1 LLFKDIKFFVALAAQ
16 EIKAIKRKNPLIIN
30 PPIPRLPSIR
40 IIALKLRK
48 DIVIF
53 QHCLSGMPLR
63 LQLSDRGISKDNIS
77 RQSVPHL
84 ASPLKVFSKSNPT
97 FTRGSPKFG
106 SRSQTQY
113 AHGRSWD
120 GPQTSTVTS
129 TPSET
134 SVPTWCWS
142 GSDQFSDMNDR
153 KDLPPLPLPSLPGQC
168 RRVVLVRHGQS
179 TWNARNRIQGSSD
192 FSVLTEEGVH
202 QAELAGDV
210 LKNWEFDILFASPL
224 KRAAKTAQVVWGP
237 RQGPSVV
244 LPSLREVD
252 LYSFQGLDKNEGRIT
267 HSEAYETWQ
276 RHPAEF
282 SIDGHMPVRE
292 LWHRASLAW
301 QEILNS
307 TKFNDTALV
316 VAHNAVNQALISTAL
331 GLTPLHFRRLTQT
344 NAAFSVLNFEWDQQ
358 ENASVAVERFN
369 YFPDG
374 PLRNEKKGRA
384 GLDKLILVAGSS
396 ANSTEVAASLR
407 AVAAGGAA
415 IPPLVAVGSAEAQ
428 ASDVQTAL
436 QAVLGTPRPA
446 EGRHVVAV
454 VSPEACQILI
464 SKCLGAP
471 EVGESFTLDE
481 GGVTVFNYHR
491 QNQQK
496 GEKNNSGSAGGENG
510 LVGQGLLLCANFKP

>member
-1 LLFKDIKFFVALAAQ
+1 MSSL
-16 EIKAIKRKNPLIIN
+16 
-30 PPIPRLPSIR
+30 
-40 IIALKLRK
+40 
-48 DIVIF
+48 
-53 QHCLSGMPLR
+53 
-63 LQLSDRGISKDNIS
+63 LQLTDRGIPNNTIS
-77 RQSVPHL
+77 RQSGSHL
-84 ASPLKVFSKSNPT
+84 ASPLKISSKSNLT
-97 FTRGSPKFG
+97 FTRGSSKFG
-106 SRSQTQY
+106 FGSQPQY

-142 GSDQFSDMNDR
+142 GSDEFSDLNDR
-153 KDLPPLPLPSLPGQC
+153 KDLPPLPIPSLPGQC

-179 TWNARNRIQGSSD
+179 TWNARSRIQGSSD
-192 FSVLTEEGVH
+192 FSVLTEDGVR
-202 QAELAGDV
+202 QAEAARDV
-210 LKNWEFDILFASPL
+210 LKNWKFDTLFASPL

-237 RQGPSVV
+237 RQGHAVV

-252 LYSFQGLDKNEGRIT
+252 LYSFQGLDKNAGRT
-267 HSEAYETWQ
+267 AHPDAYETWQ
-276 RHPAEF
+276 RRPAEF

-307 TKFNDTALV
+307 TGFNDTALV

-331 GLTPLHFRRLTQT
+331 GLTPLHFRRITQT
-344 NAAFSVLNFEWDQQ
+344 NAAFSVLNFGWDKQGKV
-358 ENASVAVERFN
+358 SVVVERLN

-374 PLRNEKKGRA
+374 PLRNEKTGRA
-384 GLDKLILVAGSS
+384 GADRLVLVAGSS
-396 ANSTEVAASLR
+396 AKSLEVAASLR
-407 AVAAGGAA
+407 AVAAGGAVT
-415 IPPLVAVGSAEAQ
+415 PPLVAVGSAEAQ

-454 VSPEACQILI
+454 ASAEACQILI
-464 SKCLGAP
+464 SKCLGTP
-471 EVGESFTLDE
+471 GVGANFALDE

-491 QNQQK
+491 RNQL
-496 GEKNNSGSAGGENG
+496 NSDSNTRGRGSDRGDSD
-510 LVGQGLLLCANFKP
+510 LVGQGLLLCANFKPSCNVAS